1 MEEVDSKK
9 EGDTGCIE
17 EDDTSC
23 IEEKV
28 LDKEDSEKVGD
39 IGCTKEDS
47 EKEGDTG
54 CSGGEEGGTG
64 ECYPLLVVI
73 TNLNLNCSFLIASET
88 A

>member
-1 MEEVDSKK
+1 
-9 EGDTGCIE
+9 
-17 EDDTSC
+17 
-23 IEEKV
+23 
-28 LDKEDSEKVGD
+28 VGD
-39 IGCTKEDS
+39 IGCTKENS
-47 EKEGDTG
+47 EKEEDTG